1 MALMAIKVKWA
12 MRVGPRYRT
21 ETSAR
26 LMFYPS
32 TIDFFFFFYFQSQ
45 TRSPSLC
52 GYPNDVI
59 TLICG
64 WKRFRIFQFF
74 FCKSM
79 FTAMGSLVV
88 VFFSRNLQILGS
100 DVDVDRM
107 PTMISLRWKQTN
119 KQTSQKSKQK
129 QNVAR
134 RLTELKLISNFQV
147 NQSARLIGET
157 GQPIREAFCFL
168 FDFWK
173 WFWSIGFV
181 GAYAALDY
189 LHGRLLQRRTH
200 QMIKEKEREREREK
214 DKKKKEDK
222 FFVFLLF
229 FVFSVP
235 EKKIPSR

>member
-1 MALMAIKVKWA
+1 MSDEGRTQVPDGDVSSAHVLPLHHRLLLFLLFPKSNSVSFALWLPK
-12 MRVGPRYRT
+12 RCH
-21 ETSAR
+21 
-26 LMFYPS
+26 
-32 TIDFFFFFYFQSQ
+32 YFDLWLKAVSYF
-45 TRSPSLC
+45 S
-52 GYPNDVI
+52 I
-59 TLICG
+59 
-64 WKRFRIFQFF
+64 F